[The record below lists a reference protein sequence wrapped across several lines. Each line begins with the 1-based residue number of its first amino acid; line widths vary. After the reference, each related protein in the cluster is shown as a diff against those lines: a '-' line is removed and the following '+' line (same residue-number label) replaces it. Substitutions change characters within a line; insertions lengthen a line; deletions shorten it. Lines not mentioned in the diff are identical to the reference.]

1 MEDEREQ
8 TPNEVIIWGYRYTCL
23 KCETQDPVHKTLEEA
38 QTDQARHRQ
47 NTHSG
52 MEPLAGDP
60 IVEAE
65 YGREPALPKEEPPP
79 APKAEEPVHLWQW
92 IGFGVIVL
100 IVLNFLFG
108 K

>member
-8 TPNEVIIWGYRYTCL
+8 TPNEVIIPGYRYTCL
-23 KCETQDPVHKTLEEA
+23 KCETQDPVREALEEA
-38 QTDQARHRQ
+38 QADQARHRQ
-47 NTHSG
+47 DAHSG
-52 MEPLAGDP
+52 MEPMVGDP

-65 YGREPALPKEEPPP
+65 YDRKPALAEEDPP
-79 APKAEEPVHLWQW
+79 APKAEDPVQLWQW
-92 IGFGVIVL
+92 IGFGIIVL